1 MAVSQ
6 SWKDKNLEDLYKYS
20 WFFGQLSEENAKE
33 ILEEAKQNDEKSEEK
48 TIVFLKT
55 SFDDIKQNHFTI
67 VLGHLSQHALNG
79 QPQFYFFEKYP
90 YSILQNLVM
99 RKNPF
104 SLEEL
109 VKVKIATSVVDPK
122 TLKLPKRIQDEV
134 KKYHDLNDTSS
145 CIAEVELIS
154 NYFPRCHK
162 CRASTHSED
171 MTSHCT
177 KQLYKGQQS
186 PKLPKSLISSI
197 FNV

>member
-20 WFFGQLSEENAKE
+20 WFFGVLSEENAKE
-33 ILEEAKQNDEKSEEK
+33 ILHEAMQNDEKSEAK
-48 TIVFLKT
+48 TILFLKT
-55 SFDDIKQNHFTI
+55 SFDDIKQNQFNI

-79 QPQFYFFEKYP
+79 QPQFYFYEKYP
-90 YSILQNLVM
+90 YSILHNLVM
-99 RKNPF
+99 RKNLF

-145 CIAEVELIS
+145 ITLCIAEVEFFS
-154 NYFPRCHK
+154 KYFPGCQRCPRCQK
-162 CRASTHSED
+162 CN
-171 MTSHCT
+171 
-177 KQLYKGQQS
+177 
-186 PKLPKSLISSI
+186 
-197 FNV
+197 F